1 MLQCN
6 IDAASQNGQDMGDR
20 SEMHQNITRW
30 GQAAAAA
37 LQAAFS
43 RAAGSALPRRVAL
56 ALQGGGAHG
65 AFTWGV
71 LDRLLETGI
80 RIDAVSGASAGA
92 FNAVFMAHGLLEG
105 GPDGAREALATLW
118 RRIGAKAAF
127 SPLRSN
133 FIDQLGGGWD
143 MENNARFVGFDLF
156 TRVLSPYQFNPL
168 DMNPL
173 RELLAECIDFDR
185 LRRNRHIRL
194 FLAATDVETGHARIF
209 RTHEVTADAVLGSA
223 TLPWLHH
230 AVAIGDRHYWDG
242 GFTANPPIMPL
253 LEETDLR
260 DVVLVRLDAG
270 EADSVPLTARAIHA
284 RLNQIMFTAPLNR
297 DLDQLADLRRLAQ
310 DGALRGSLARRL
322 VALHL
327 HVVEGGDILRPY
339 GQFSKLNPERGFLR
353 DLCERGRERGDLW
366 LSQLENA
373 ELAIAGDE
381 PAAEAGDEPAAQT
394 PCR

>member
-1 MLQCN
+1 M
-6 IDAASQNGQDMGDR
+6 SDR
-20 SEMHQNITRW
+20 SGIHQNLSRW
-30 GQAAAAA
+30 GHAAAAA
-37 LQAAFS
+37 VQAVLS
-43 RAAGSALPRRVAL
+43 RAAGPVLPRRVAL

-71 LDRLLETGI
+71 LDRLLEAGI

-92 FNAVFMAHGLLEG
+92 FNAVFLAHGLLEG
-105 GPDGAREALATLW
+105 GAEGAREALATLW

-127 SPLRSN
+127 SALSQN
-133 FIDQLGGGWD
+133 FMDQLGSGWN

-173 RELLAECIDFDR
+173 RDLLAECIDFDR
-185 LRRNRHIRL
+185 LRHNRRIRL

-209 RTHEVTADAVLGSA
+209 RTHEVTADAVLASA

-253 LEETDLR
+253 LEETSLR
-260 DVVLVRLDAG
+260 DVVLVRLDEGA
-270 EADSVPLTARAIHA
+270 ADSVPLTARAIHA

-310 DGALRGSLARRL
+310 EGALRGSLARRL
-322 VALHL
+322 VALRL
-327 HVVEGGDILRPY
+327 HMIEGGDILRPF
-339 GQFSKLNPERGFLR
+339 GQSSKLNAERGFLR
-353 DLCERGRERGDLW
+353 DLCAKGRERGDLW
-366 LSQLENA
+366 LTRPEDA
-373 ELAIAGDE
+373 ELAIPGDE
-381 PAAEAGDEPAAQT
+381 PAAET
-394 PCR
+394 P

>member
-6 IDAASQNGQDMGDR
+6 IGAASQNGQGMSDR
-20 SEMHQNITRW
+20 SEFHQSITRW
-30 GQAAAAA
+30 GRAAAAA
-37 LQAAFS
+37 LQVALS
-43 RAAGSALPRRVAL
+43 RATGQAPTPRIAL

-71 LDRLLETGI
+71 LDRLLETGT
-80 RIDAVSGASAGA
+80 RIAAVSGSSAGA
-92 FNAVFMAHGLLEG
+92 FNAVFLAHGLLEG

-118 RRIGAKAAF
+118 RRIGSKAAF
-127 SPLRSN
+127 SPLRPN
-133 FIDQLGGGWD
+133 FMDQMGGGWN
-143 MENNARFVGFDLF
+143 MESNARFVGFDLF

-173 RELLAECIDFDR
+173 RDLLAECIDFDR
-185 LRRNRHIRL
+185 LRRSRGVRL

-209 RTHEVTADAVLGSA
+209 RTHEITAEAVLASA

-253 LEETDLR
+253 LEETDVR
-260 DVVLVRLDAG
+260 DVLLVRLDAG

-297 DLDQLADLRRLAQ
+297 DLDQLADLRRLALE
-310 DGALRGSLARRL
+310 GALRGPLARRL
-322 VALHL
+322 VALRF

-353 DLCERGRERGDLW
+353 DLCARGRERGDLW
-366 LSQLENA
+366 LSELEDA
-373 ELAIAGDE
+373 ELAIPGDE
-381 PAAEAGDEPAAQT
+381 PVAEA
-394 PCR
+394 PCP

>member
-1 MLQCN
+1 MLQCK
-6 IDAASQNGQDMGDR
+6 IDAASQNGQGMSDR
-20 SEMHQNITRW
+20 SDIQQNLASW
-30 GQAAAAA
+30 GHAAAAA
-37 LQAAFS
+37 LQAAFA
-43 RAAGSALPRRVAL
+43 RVAGPASPRRIAI

-71 LDRLLETGI
+71 LDRLLESGM
-80 RIDAVSGASAGA
+80 RMDAVSGSSAGA

-105 GPDGAREALATLW
+105 GPDGAREALAMLW

-127 SPLRSN
+127 SPLRPN
-133 FIDQLGGGWD
+133 FMDQMGGGWN
-143 MENNARFVGFDLF
+143 MENSARFVGFDLF

-173 RELLAECIDFDR
+173 RDLLAECIDFDR
-185 LRRNRHIRL
+185 LRRNRRIRL
-194 FLAATDVETGHARIF
+194 FLGATDVETGHARVF
-209 RTHEVTADAVLGSA
+209 RTHEITADAVLASA

-230 AVAIGDRHYWDG
+230 AVGIGDRHYWDG

-253 LEETDLR
+253 LEETHAR
-260 DVVLVRLDAG
+260 DVLLVRLDAG

-310 DGALRGSLARRL
+310 DGLLRGALARRL
-322 VALHL
+322 VALRL

-353 DLCERGRERGDLW
+353 DLCERGRERGDQW
-366 LSQLENA
+366 LSQLEDA
-373 ELAIAGDE
+373 ELVIAGDEPLAEAGDE
-381 PAAEAGDEPAAQT
+381 PAAEA
-394 PCR
+394 PCP